1 MTMFNGSIGKVFAAF
16 CAGVVLFGATVAKA
30 ANERVV
36 LETSKGAIE
45 LELYP
50 DKAPVTVANFL
61 KYVDSGYYDGVIFHR
76 VIPGFMIQAGGYDAK
91 MKARVPNAA
100 IVNESKNGLPNVTG
114 SISMAR
120 LSAPDSATGQFFI
133 NVADNTEL
141 NYRAGRPGYA
151 VFGKVT
157 SGMDVVGAIAAVK
170 TRSVDGIEDVPVEP
184 VVIVSARRIK

>member
-1 MTMFNGSIGKVFAAF
+1 MTMFKGSIGKVFAAL
-16 CAGVVLFGATVAKA
+16 CAALVLFGATVADA

-36 LETSKGAIE
+36 LQTSKGAIE

-76 VIPGFMIQAGGYDAK
+76 VIPDFMIQAGGYDAK
-91 MKARVPNAA
+91 MKPRAPNAA

-120 LSAPDSATGQFFI
+120 LNAPDSATGQFFI
-133 NVADNTEL
+133 NVADNAEL
-141 NYRAGRPGYA
+141 DYRAGRPGYT

-170 TRSVDGIEDVPVEP
+170 TGSAGGMDDVPVEP